1 MPAGNFLWIQQGN
14 IVEQGLFGVNG
25 RIEAF
30 RRSHNMWY
38 RYYQVLFD
46 RLLGISITLVNP
58 LNL

>member
-46 RLLGISITLVNP
+46 R
-58 LNL
+58 